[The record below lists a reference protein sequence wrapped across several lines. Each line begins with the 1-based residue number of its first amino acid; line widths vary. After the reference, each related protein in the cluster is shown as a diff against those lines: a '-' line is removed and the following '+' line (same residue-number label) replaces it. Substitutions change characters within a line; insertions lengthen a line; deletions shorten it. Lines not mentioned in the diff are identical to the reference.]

1 MADLFLCHTAYQ
13 VLIALV
19 RALRAGGAD
28 FVLTAGIPDAAALGG
43 RLQAAGAANAVTVVD
58 ESLWPGTVSGPF
70 AHARNRRAFEKN
82 CGWRLNPADYAHIYI
97 SNDWS
102 VLGRYLQDCNA
113 PYTLCEDT
121 VGGTLDPDQHLLDA
135 QRAAPKGLYQ
145 YWGDAPQCQTVE
157 SEDAEQCTLFPR
169 EKLATF
175 SKRALLANLTEA
187 EKTAVRRVFI
197 TRPLPERAEGAT
209 LLLPRSFV
217 LDGLMTQAE
226 QDAMFQAVAAKYCE
240 APLFIKTHPRDE
252 TDYAALFP
260 GAVILER
267 TMPGEVLNFCL
278 PFRFKRAVTV
288 QSWVLR
294 GFTAAEETVFVS
306 LEDAKRMIAL

>member
-1 MADLFLCHTAYQ
+1 MTDLFICHTAYQ

-28 FVLTAGIPDAAALGG
+28 FVLSAAIPEAAALGQ
-43 RLQAAGAANAVTVVD
+43 RLQAAGAAQTAVIVD

-70 AHARNRRAFEKN
+70 AHARNRRAFEN
-82 CGWRLNPADYAHIYI
+82 RCGWRLNAADYAHIYI

-102 VLGRYLQDCNA
+102 ALGRYLQDCGA
-113 PYTLCEDT
+113 PYILCEDT
-121 VGGTLDPDQHLLDA
+121 VGGTLDPDQHLLEA
-135 QRAAPKGLYQ
+135 QRAAPEGLYR
-145 YWGDAPQCQTVE
+145 YWGDAPRCVQVE
-157 SEDAEQCTLFPR
+157 SEDAAQCTLFPP
-169 EKLATF
+169 EKLTTF
-175 SKRALLANLTEA
+175 SKRELLAQLTGA
-187 EKTAVRRVFI
+187 EKIAVRRVFI
-197 TRPLPERAEGAT
+197 TQPLPEHAEGAS

-226 QDAMFQAVAAKYCE
+226 QDAMFRAVAAKYCSG
-240 APLFIKTHPRDE
+240 PLFIKTHPRDE

-278 PFRFKRAVTV
+278 PFRFQRAVTV

-294 GFTAAEETVFVS
+294 GFTAAEETIFIS
-306 LEDAKRMIAL
+306 LDDAKRMI